1 MRAPTMSRAATRL
14 AGAMLVAACASIP
27 ASAQSPT
34 GGELAQAYWAER
46 SAAGDRAPL
55 LNAEVPVVGCP
66 LESMADDV
74 PPPKTPATVRVL
86 VPQGSAGALAFFT
99 TSPDARLGVLGPKAW
114 SCHGQSGSDG
124 DVLYVVPP
132 DAVLDRVN
140 GGYAGP
146 MVSRRFADGGTSGR
160 FEVARVAG
168 RLFPQARRFAERVR
182 AEGMDDAGDY
192 VFSPWPR
199 DRLQRLAGSV
209 VAYST
214 PGGAQGLGRPGKG
227 PYGPETTSGV
237 VMFDGRAADE
247 PSLVELAV
255 RMGDGDDRL
264 AAAITTG
271 FLARLN
277 VPAASAPPPA
287 PAAPPAGAAL
297 GGEPAA
303 IVRSFYEAL
312 GRADGRSASGLVVP
326 ERRASGPYSPEA
338 ISRFYASL
346 AEPLRV
352 VSIRPLDGSEVEARY
367 RYRKGS
373 GAVCDG
379 AAVATVSR
387 TAGGTFIA
395 RIKPLNGC

>member
-1 MRAPTMSRAATRL
+1 MRPPTMSRAPARL
-14 AGAMLVAACASIP
+14 AGAMLLAACASSP
-27 ASAQSPT
+27 ASAVSPT

-46 SAAGDRAPL
+46 YAAGDRAPL
-55 LNAEVPVVGCP
+55 LNAEVPVVACP
-66 LESMADDV
+66 LVSMADDV
-74 PPPKTPATVRVL
+74 PPPKTPASVRVL
-86 VPQGSAGALAFFT
+86 VPEGSVGALAFFT
-99 TSPDARLGVLGPKAW
+99 TTPDAKRGVLGPRAW
-114 SCHGQSGSDG
+114 SCHAQSGSNG

-132 DAVLDRVN
+132 DAVPDRVN
-140 GGYAGP
+140 GAYAGP

-160 FEVARVAG
+160 FEVGRVAG
-168 RLFPQARRFAERVR
+168 RLFPQARRFAEQVR
-182 AEGMDDAGDY
+182 DEGLDDPRDF
-192 VFSPWPR
+192 VFSPWPQ
-199 DRLQRLAGSV
+199 DRLQRLSSSV

-214 PGGAQGLGRPGKG
+214 PGGAQGLGRPGKA

-237 VMFDGRAADE
+237 VMFDGISDDD
-247 PSLVELAV
+247 PFLVELTV
-255 RMGDGDDRL
+255 RLGDGEDRL
-264 AAAITTG
+264 AAAIVTG

-277 VPAASAPPPA
+277 VPAASASPPA
-287 PAAPPAGAAL
+287 PVSPAAVAAS
-297 GGEPAA
+297 GGEPAM

-312 GRADGRSASGLVVP
+312 GRADGRSASGYVVP
-326 ERRASGPYSPEA
+326 ERRVSGPYSPEA

-352 VSIRPLDGSEVEARY
+352 VSIRPLDGSDVEARY

-373 GAVCDG
+373 GAICDG